1 MTLIV
6 ILLLFALIFARV
18 PIGMA
23 MLIAG
28 FVGLASIAG
37 FQPALSV
44 ASHTIYATGTNYS
57 LAALPLYVLLG
68 NLINHAGF
76 GEQLYKASN
85 AFIGH
90 YRGGLAMGTILSCGG
105 LSAVSG
111 SSLAT
116 AATMAKIAMPS
127 MRAMGYSDRLA
138 ASSVAAGGTL
148 GILIPPSIVLV
159 LYGILTET
167 DIGLLFIAGILPGL
181 LGIACYVGAVYFTTL
196 FFPALGP
203 PGRRHTFQERLSS
216 LKDVW
221 PVVLLFTGIIGGI
234 YAGLFT
240 ASEAAAVG
248 VILTLLLG
256 VAMRLLD
263 FYGVISAIVETGRT
277 TAALFLVIIGTT
289 LLTDYANISGAGR
302 AISDFV
308 AYYELT
314 GWRLIWSFVFVCVI
328 LGIVIE
334 GVSMIILVIPLFFP
348 IIAAQ
353 GIDPIWF
360 GIIFVTITEISF
372 IVPPL
377 GLNLF
382 VLKAT
387 IPDIDMRELYKGILP
402 FIVADFV
409 RIAML
414 IAFPIIALLLPSLM
428 TK

>member
-1 MTLIV
+1 M
-6 ILLLFALIFARV
+6 
-18 PIGMA
+18 
-23 MLIAG
+23 
-28 FVGLASIAG
+28 
-37 FQPALSV
+37 
-44 ASHTIYATGTNYS
+44 
-57 LAALPLYVLLG
+57 
-68 NLINHAGF
+68 
-76 GEQLYKASN
+76 
-85 AFIGH
+85 
-90 YRGGLAMGTILSCGG
+90 
-105 LSAVSG
+105 
-111 SSLAT
+111 
-116 AATMAKIAMPS
+116 
-127 MRAMGYSDRLA
+127 
-138 ASSVAAGGTL
+138 
-148 GILIPPSIVLV
+148 
-159 LYGILTET
+159 
-167 DIGLLFIAGILPGL
+167 
-181 LGIACYVGAVYFTTL
+181 
-196 FFPALGP
+196 
-203 PGRRHTFQERLSS
+203 SS
-216 LKDVW
+216 LKEVW

-263 FYGVISAIVETGRT
+263 VRGVVCALVETGRT

-308 AYYELT
+308 AYHELT
-314 GWRLIWSFVFVCVI
+314 GWKLIWSFVFVCVI

-348 IIAAQ
+348 IIKAQ

-402 FIVADFV
+402 FVVADFV
-409 RIAML
+409 RIAVL
-414 IAFPIIALLLPSLM
+414 IAFPIIVLFLPSLM
-428 TK
+428 TR